1 MTRRLEDKTAL
12 VTGATSGIGRAIASA
27 FAAGGA
33 HVAIIGRDADRGHAT
48 VAEIRDS
55 GGRADFIRADIAA
68 STGAVRQLANDATEI
83 LGGRVDILVNN
94 AGIFPSTPTATL
106 DDATFDAVIATNI
119 RAPIFLTQALVPAMI
134 ARGSGVIINI
144 GSWIS
149 TVGLQSGPLYSAS
162 KAMLEQATRAWS
174 AEFGQ
179 QGIRVNTLAPGVI
192 LTEGSLPV
200 KDHQELMARGF
211 PAGRVGSPDDIAKAA
226 VFLAS
231 DDASYMHAATLL
243 VDGGA
248 LSTRLQ

>member
-1 MTRRLEDKTAL
+1 MHRGTPERRTDQTDRDRRRANL
-12 VTGATSGIGRAIASA
+12 TGR
-27 FAAGGA
+27 
-33 HVAIIGRDADRGHAT
+33 
-48 VAEIRDS
+48 
-55 GGRADFIRADIAA
+55 
-68 STGAVRQLANDATEI
+68 
-83 LGGRVDILVNN
+83 
-94 AGIFPSTPTATL
+94 TPT
-106 DDATFDAVIATNI
+106 
-119 RAPIFLTQALVPAMI
+119 PSLTH
-134 ARGSGVIINI
+134 
-144 GSWIS
+144 
-149 TVGLQSGPLYSAS
+149 

-231 DDASYMHAATLL
+231 GDASYMHGATLL

>member
-1 MTRRLEDKTAL
+1 L
-12 VTGATSGIGRAIASA
+12 
-27 FAAGGA
+27 
-33 HVAIIGRDADRGHAT
+33 AD
-48 VAEIRDS
+48 
-55 GGRADFIRADIAA
+55 A
-68 STGAVRQLANDATEI
+68 STFSSTTPASS
-83 LGGRVDILVNN
+83 
-94 AGIFPSTPTATL
+94 PSTPTATL

-231 DDASYMHAATLL
+231 DEASYMHGATLF

>member
-1 MTRRLEDKTAL
+1 MPTRVGISEPRAGTTWTSADASSAANRSTSRLPWRHWRQPCRSARL
-12 VTGATSGIGRAIASA
+12 RPSGAIN
-27 FAAGGA
+27 
-33 HVAIIGRDADRGHAT
+33 
-48 VAEIRDS
+48 
-55 GGRADFIRADIAA
+55 IAA
-68 STGAVRQLANDATEI
+68 STDAVRQLANDATEI
-83 LGGRVDILVNN
+83 LGGRVDILVND

-106 DDATFDAVIATNI
+106 DDATFDAVIAINI

-149 TVGLQSGPLYSAS
+149 SVGLQSGPLYSAS
-162 KAMLEQATRAWS
+162 KAMLEQTTRAWS

-192 LTEGSLPV
+192 LTDGSLPV
-200 KDHQELMARGF
+200 KDHLEHVAQGF

-231 DDASYMHAATLL
+231 DDASYMHGATLL

>member
-1 MTRRLEDKTAL
+1 MPAHRAETLPTPDRFAREARATPRLLRAR
-12 VTGATSGIGRAIASA
+12 VAATWQRY
-27 FAAGGA
+27 
-33 HVAIIGRDADRGHAT
+33 R
-48 VAEIRDS
+48 
-55 GGRADFIRADIAA
+55 
-68 STGAVRQLANDATEI
+68 
-83 LGGRVDILVNN
+83 
-94 AGIFPSTPTATL
+94 
-106 DDATFDAVIATNI
+106 
-119 RAPIFLTQALVPAMI
+119 
-134 ARGSGVIINI
+134 
-144 GSWIS
+144 
-149 TVGLQSGPLYSAS
+149 
-162 KAMLEQATRAWS
+162 QATRAWS

-231 DDASYMHAATLL
+231 DDASYMHGATLL